1 MPKVIVAEATE
12 ETLQDAIDAIFAPF
26 GGVTA
31 LFPREGKL
39 FIKPNGIHFAPY
51 THTAPQALAALLA
64 YLRQHGYQRL
74 FVMENC
80 THGNFTRLV
89 FKVTGYDRICRRYGA
104 RPLYLDEGGTATV
117 TLPGETKPVQI
128 PRLIYDELIAHKE
141 NNRYLA
147 FPKLKTHSMTTVTLG
162 VKNQMGLLVQ
172 RDRMREHHFGLHERL
187 TRIYRFIRP
196 DFTLIEGLTA
206 TIHGHFPATANLD
219 ECLVRLNVLIGGRDT
234 VAVDAVGARVL
245 GYDPQEVEH
254 LRLAAAAGLGCADL
268 ARIEVVG
275 DLGRFQT
282 RYPHTLLRRFPPG
295 VTIVQGQE
303 RACIEGCRGNTE
315 CVLEMLGSDYAGHGG
330 FSVVFGRGLPR
341 EELERLQGDI
351 LIVGPCAVAEAGEYV
366 RSRYRQR
373 RVYTINEH
381 NDLRALTTYLTRLT
395 GVKPL
400 RMVPLNPVYAAL
412 LLGWARLH
420 GLHARTPPLLG

>member
-1 MPKVIVAEATE
+1 MPKVVVAEVTE
-12 ETLQDAIDAIFAPF
+12 ETLQRAIDDIFTAF

-31 LFPREGKL
+31 LFPRQGKL

-64 YLRQHGYQRL
+64 YLRQHGYRRL

-80 THGNFTRLV
+80 THGNFTLLV

-104 RPLYLDEGGTATV
+104 RPVYLDEGRTV
-117 TLPGETKPVQI
+117 RITLPGEAEPVEI
-128 PRLIYDELIAHKE
+128 PRLLHDELIAHKGD
-141 NNRYLA
+141 NRYLS

-172 RDRMREHHFGLHERL
+172 RDRMVDHHFGLHERL
-187 TRIYRFIRP
+187 TRIYRLIQP

-206 TIHGHFPATANLD
+206 TVHGHFPTTAHLD
-219 ECLVRLNVLIGGRDT
+219 DCLVRLNVLFGGRDT
-234 VAVDAVGARVL
+234 VAVDAVGARLL
-245 GYDPQEVEH
+245 GYELQGVEH

-268 ARIEVVG
+268 ADIEVMG
-275 DLGRFQT
+275 DLNRFQT
-282 RYPHTLLRRFPPG
+282 RYPHTLLRRLPPD

-315 CVLEMLGSDYAGHGG
+315 CVLEMLGSDYGGRGG
-330 FSVVFGRGLPR
+330 FSVVFGKGLPR

-351 LIVGPCAVAEAGEYV
+351 LIVGPCAVAEAGEMV
-366 RSRYRQR
+366 RNRYRHR

-381 NDLRALTTYLTRLT
+381 NDLRAITTYLGRLA
-395 GVKPL
+395 GVKPTG
-400 RMVPLNPVYAAL
+400 MVPLNPLYTGL
-412 LLGWARLH
+412 LLGWAKLH